1 MNPRAAS
8 SFASCATLFL
18 SPEAVR
24 EQHRRRRRLGRRVE
38 REIDLDPLVAPG
50 PVDDVEQGLARRCR
64 LGNRRPPFA
73 AGEQEDTEP
82 EKGDK
87 DHCRKDE
94 ALAAPGGGGHEA
106 DTR

>member
-1 MNPRAAS
+1 M
-8 SFASCATLFL
+8 
-18 SPEAVR
+18 R

-94 ALAAPGGGGHEA
+94 ALAAPGVG
-106 DTR
+106 DTKPTLGEDSGTSSIQTRAKTKTL